1 MAVPRFARVPVI
13 YDGDD
18 NIRFAPGK
26 SGANPLFI
34 VGINP
39 STADDL
45 KSDPTIRKV
54 QEMAAA
60 WGEFDGFVML
70 NLYPQRASKPRKLT
84 SPFDIR
90 LKELNVEQVAAQLA
104 KFPGATVWA
113 AWGDAFD
120 KPNDCIDCLKEILN
134 RTNHLGLRWK
144 RCESLTTSENPRH
157 PLSGRPNVMTVE
169 SQLTDFDIEEY
180 LRRKERKKNK

>member
-1 MAVPRFARVPVI
+1 MPVI

-18 NIRFAPGK
+18 SVRFALGK
-26 SGANPLFI
+26 GGTNPLFT

-39 STADDL
+39 SRADDL

-54 QEMAAA
+54 QMLVAG

-84 SPFDIR
+84 SPFDER
-90 LKELNVEQVAAQLA
+90 LKRLNTEHIAGQLA

-120 KPNDCIDCLKEILN
+120 QLRGCTDCLKAIVG
-134 RTNHLGLRWK
+134 RTSQLSLQWK
-144 RCESLTTSENPRH
+144 RCESLTVAQNPRH
-157 PLSGRPNVMTVE
+157 PLSGRPHVMTE
-169 SQLTDFDIEEY
+169 KSQLTDFNIEDY
-180 LRRKERKKNK
+180 LRRKDT